1 MSVEWNFLVT
11 LNEQLR
17 PLKDPV
23 EIQEVAVRLIGKH
36 LHASRV
42 HYAHIDGDEFVI
54 SRSYVDGV
62 PPLAGR
68 GPVAVDCV
76 RGTLS
81 RQVGCGRDAEQ
92 HTGEASRYDC
102 KRQHTLVDGDVT
114 QGRQ

>member
-68 GPVAVDCV
+68 GPVAQFGNAINGACR
-76 RGTLS
+76 RGET
-81 RQVGCGRDAEQ
+81 VAAAA
-92 HTGEASRYDC
+92 T
-102 KRQHTLVDGDVT
+102 
-114 QGRQ
+114 